1 MLRTMNLPR
10 SRARLSLAAM
20 LCARIRGTDRA
31 GARLKIVMGTT
42 SLALAVLSAAWL
54 DPLRP
59 QTADQGAPGVAILQ
73 VDTDRRSG
81 TIDPNIYGQFLE
93 HINHSV
99 VDGLFAEQIRGA
111 GFEGRDFDTYWTPVG
126 PPAAVRVVEAQFER
140 GAKSV
145 RMTAGRELS
154 GIRQGRV
161 FLESGRTYDG
171 SVWIRIESGAPR
183 LSLRVLA
190 ADGTVLSDLPLRT
203 RGSAWQEVPFSFASA
218 RTDRDAAVMI
228 AAAGGGSALVDFV
241 SLMRADVRRSGM
253 LRPDLVAA
261 MGGLAPAFIR
271 WPGGSF
277 ASTYKWQDGI
287 GPLASRV
294 YHPNE
299 IWGGYSDYYGF
310 GTDEYLALTRR
321 LGAEPLIVLPA
332 PDDQPASVEYAMNWV
347 HYVNDPPT
355 TTWGQMRARNGHPE
369 PYGVRYFQIDNEP
382 MNNGFT
388 AERYAAIVN
397 LYGSRL
403 REIAPDAVIV
413 ACGQKRS
420 NDMAWSEKVIDLA
433 GSNFDVLGVHNYE
446 YESDLYES
454 GVRRIRDY
462 LVKLR
467 DYVRASAHPR
477 IRLSVLEWNLSRT
490 YDWRAG
496 LHAAGSL
503 ILYESLGPE
512 LTMTCPA
519 LLMRNTTDDP
529 TWTAFIY
536 HDHVAWFPGAGYV
549 VEKLFREHFAETYL
563 ASTSGTFRDIGDRA
577 TFFADVSQMKPEGWQ
592 PGTVDAIATA
602 SADGRRIVIKAVNY
616 RGNANTLLVHLQG
629 SRVPAAAAV
638 TVHTISAGLRDTAS
652 LEQPDRIKPVQ
663 RTQEYSRDLTID
675 LAPYTVSV
683 VEISAK

>member
-1 MLRTMNLPR
+1 LD
-10 SRARLSLAAM
+10 
-20 LCARIRGTDRA
+20 GTDQQIAMRHVA
-31 GARLKIVMGTT
+31 ERRRGAMKAAL
-42 SLALAVLSAAWL
+42 LALAVLSASSL
-54 DPLRP
+54 EPLRP
-59 QTADQGAPGVAILQ
+59 QAPARISSGVAVLQ

-81 TIDPNIYGQFLE
+81 TIDPKIYGQFLE

-111 GFEGRDFDTYWTPVG
+111 GFEGRDFETYWTPLG
-126 PPAAVRVVEAQFER
+126 PPQAVRLVETQFER
-140 GAKSV
+140 GTKSV
-145 RMTAGRELS
+145 QMTAGRQLA

-161 FLESGRTYDG
+161 FLESGRIYDG
-171 SVWIRIESGAPR
+171 SVWIKIEAGAPR
-183 LSLRVLA
+183 VSLRLLA
-190 ADGTVLSDLPLRT
+190 ADGHVLADLPLRT
-203 RGSAWQEVPFSFASA
+203 RGSAWQGVPFSFRST
-218 RTDRDAAVMI
+218 RTDRDAAVAI
-228 AAAGGGSALVDFV
+228 AVAGRGSALVDFV
-241 SLMRADVRRSGM
+241 SLMRADVRGSGM
-253 LRPDLVAA
+253 LRPDLVGAI
-261 MGGLAPAFIR
+261 GGLAPTFIR

-287 GPLASRV
+287 GPLVSRV

-310 GTDEYLALTRR
+310 GTDEFLALTRR
-321 LGAEPLIVLPA
+321 LGAEPLIVVPA

-388 AERYAAIVN
+388 PERYAAIVN

-403 REIAPDAVIV
+403 RQIAPEAVII

-433 GSNFDVLGVHNYE
+433 GDNFDVLGVHNYE
-446 YESDLYES
+446 YESDLFES

-467 DYVRASAHPR
+467 DYVRASAHPG
-477 IRLSVLEWNLSRT
+477 IRLAVLEWNLSRT

-503 ILYESLGPE
+503 ILYESLTPE

-536 HDHVAWFPGAGYV
+536 HDHVSWFPGGGYV
-549 VEKLFREHFAETYL
+549 VERLFREHFAETYL
-563 ASTSGTFRDIGDRA
+563 ASTSGTFHDIGDRA
-577 TFFADVSQMKPEGWQ
+577 SFFTDISQMKPEGWQ

-602 SADGRRIVIKAVNY
+602 SADGRRIVVKAVNY
-616 RGNANTLLVHLQG
+616 SDGANTLLVHLQG
-629 SRVPAAAAV
+629 SRVPAVATVAV
-638 TVHTISAGLRDTAS
+638 YTISAGLRDAAS
-652 LEQPDRIKPVQ
+652 LEQPDRIKPVE
-663 RTQEYSRDLTID
+663 RSQEYSRDLTID

-683 VEISAK
+683 VEISAR

>member
-1 MLRTMNLPR
+1 MKAAL
-10 SRARLSLAAM
+10 LAF
-20 LCARIRGTDRA
+20 
-31 GARLKIVMGTT
+31 
-42 SLALAVLSAAWL
+42 ALFSTGWL
-54 DPLRP
+54 EPLRH
-59 QTADQGAPGVAILQ
+59 QASAQSSPGVAVLQ

-81 TIDPNIYGQFLE
+81 TIDPKIYGQFLE

-111 GFEGRDFDTYWTPVG
+111 GFEGRDFETYWMPFG
-126 PPAAVRVVEAQFER
+126 PPQAVGVVEAQFER
-140 GAKSV
+140 GTKSV
-145 RMTAGRELS
+145 RMRASRQLS

-171 SVWIRIESGAPR
+171 SVWIKIESGAPR
-183 LSLRVLA
+183 VSLRVVA
-190 ADGTVLSDLPLRT
+190 ADKTVLADLPLRT
-203 RGSAWQEVPFSFASA
+203 RGSTWHEVPFSFASA
-218 RTDRDAAVMI
+218 RSDRDAVVEI
-228 AAAGGGSALVDFV
+228 SAAGRGTALIDFV

-253 LRPDLVAA
+253 LRPDLLAA
-261 MGGLAPAFIR
+261 LRGLAPAFIR

-287 GPLASRV
+287 GPHASRV

-299 IWGGYSDYYGF
+299 LWGGYSDYYGF
-310 GTDEYLALTRR
+310 GTDEYLELTRQ
-321 LGAEPLIVLPA
+321 LGADPLIVLPA
-332 PDDQPASVEYAMNWV
+332 PDDSPASVDYAMNWV

-355 TTWGQMRARNGHPE
+355 TTWGQMRARHGHPE
-369 PYGVRYFQIDNEP
+369 PYRVRYFQIDNEP

-388 AERYAAIVN
+388 PERYAAIVN

-403 REIAPDAVIV
+403 RQIAPDAVII

-420 NDMAWSEKVIDLA
+420 NDMAWSEKIIDLA
-433 GSNFDVLGVHNYE
+433 GNSFDVLGVHNYE
-446 YESDLYES
+446 YESDLFES

-467 DYVRASAHPR
+467 DYVRASAHPG
-477 IRLSVLEWNLSRT
+477 IRLAVLEWNLSRT

-503 ILYESLGPE
+503 ILYESLTPE
-512 LTMTCPA
+512 LTMTAPA

-536 HDHVAWFPGAGYV
+536 HDHVSWFPGGGYV
-549 VEKLFREHFAETYL
+549 VAKLFREHFAETYL

-577 TFFADVSQMKPEGWQ
+577 SFFTDISQMKPEGWQ
-592 PGTVDAIATA
+592 AGTVDAIATA

-616 RGNANTLLVHLQG
+616 SGGANTLLVHLQG
-629 SRVPAAAAV
+629 SRVPAAATV
-638 TVHTISAGLRDTAS
+638 TVYTITAGRRDTAS
-652 LEQPDRIKPVQ
+652 LEEPARIKPVEHT
-663 RTQEYSRDLTID
+663 REYSHDLTID
-675 LAPYTVSV
+675 LAPYTVAV